1 MFKKFRKAM
10 APAVAK
16 AVAKEAPAPA
26 AKPVEPMVQK
36 AAAPAPAK
44 AAPPPPMGGSGRG
57 FFGKIQQAARQI
69 RPALKEAAPAI
80 KKNLETNPAKA
91 VVGGVRGIGKQVA
104 RGIGRGIGSMGFKE
118 GGSVSS
124 GRGNGIAVRGKT
136 KCKMS

>member
-104 RGIGRGIGSMGFKE
+104 RGIGRMGFKE
-118 GGSVSS
+118 GGPVSS

>member
-10 APAVAK
+10 APAIAK
-16 AVAKEAPAPA
+16 AAAKEAPAPA

-69 RPALKEAAPAI
+69 RPALKEAAPAM
-80 KKNLETNPAKA
+80 KKNFETNPAKA
-91 VVGGVRGIGKQVA
+91 VAGGARGIGKQVV
-104 RGIGRGIGSMGFKE
+104 RGIRRMGFKE
-118 GGSVSS
+118 GGPVSS
-124 GRGNGIAVRGKT
+124 GRGDGIAVRGKT

>member
-16 AVAKEAPAPA
+16 AVAKEAPA
-26 AKPVEPMVQK
+26 AKAVEPMAQK

-104 RGIGRGIGSMGFKE
+104 RGIGRMGFKE